1 MATGGRPEVTEEEPE
16 IDPYEGLDNEELK
29 IALKLAEEETRG
41 LYADLKTT
49 MEEHERAKQDLEQKL
64 TKALQE
70 KQSITKERDA
80 AVAKLRGVKDDSVAK
95 DHRNSQRIKDL
106 QSKLQEKTLECKR
119 LLRSNELLRKKL
131 NAQQAKM
138 KFEVDKEV
146 KKFKN
151 QQRKLE
157 EENEEAQKEAKE
169 AAKKVQLLQKQKE
182 DEARRKMLA
191 EERLHRLE
199 RENELMERRNFMTER
214 ALEEAVRKMKEV
226 RVEKAVLEDMERDLQ
241 EVAHAQLE
249 LAASEKEEKE
259 GENLRSMRR
268 RELERTNK
276 QKSQIKPVQDTHHV
290 QATLDMKAKFL
301 ALTTIPEEKVA

>member
-1 MATGGRPEVTEEEPE
+1 MATGGRPEVPEEEPE

-169 AAKKVQLLQKQKE
+169 ATKKVQLLQKQKE

-199 RENELMERRNFMTER
+199 RENELMERKHFMTER

-241 EVAHAQLE
+241 EVAQLE
-249 LAASEKEEKE
+249 LANEKEEKD

-290 QATLDMKAKFL
+290 QATQDMKAKFL
-301 ALTTIPEEKVA
+301 ALTTIPEEKIV

>member
-1 MATGGRPEVTEEEPE
+1 MATGGRPEVPEEEPE
-16 IDPYEGLDNEELK
+16 IDPYQGLDNEELK

-49 MEEHERAKQDLEQKL
+49 MEEHERAKQELEQKL

-70 KQSITKERDA
+70 KQTITKERDA

-199 RENELMERRNFMTER
+199 RENELMERKHFMTER

-241 EVAHAQLE
+241 EVAQLE
-249 LAASEKEEKE
+249 LANEKEEKD

-290 QATLDMKAKFL
+290 QATQDMKAKFL
-301 ALTTIPEEKVA
+301 ALTTIPEEKVV

>member
-1 MATGGRPEVTEEEPE
+1 MATGGRPEVPEEEPE

-199 RENELMERRNFMTER
+199 RENELMERKHFMTER

-241 EVAHAQLE
+241 EVAQLE
-249 LAASEKEEKE
+249 LANEKEEKD

-290 QATLDMKAKFL
+290 QATQDMKAKFL
-301 ALTTIPEEKVA
+301 ALTTIPEEKIV

>member
-1 MATGGRPEVTEEEPE
+1 MATGGRPEVPEEEPE
-16 IDPYEGLDNEELK
+16 IDPYQGLDNEELK

-49 MEEHERAKQDLEQKL
+49 MEEHERAKQELEQKL

-70 KQSITKERDA
+70 KQTITKERDA

-199 RENELMERRNFMTER
+199 RENELMERKHFMTER

-226 RVEKAVLEDMERDLQ
+226 W
-241 EVAHAQLE
+241 
-249 LAASEKEEKE
+249 LAKEENE
-259 GENLRSMRR
+259 MTSDDE
-268 RELERTNK
+268 
-276 QKSQIKPVQDTHHV
+276 VD
-290 QATLDMKAKFL
+290 
-301 ALTTIPEEKVA
+301 PEAVSCPGRIDSRVACWE